1 MVPLG
6 VKKGRAAP
14 RLVSFR
20 GLIKMSG
27 SNPIETDYG
36 LGPMSDP

>member
-1 MVPLG
+1 MVSLG
-6 VKKGRAAP
+6 VKKGWATP

-27 SNPIETDYG
+27 RNPIETDYG